1 MATKTM
7 YRILNL
13 QSGDISLDNYVYDG
27 YVELDRMVLEYDDQL
42 KQEHAQMV
50 ADAIDKRVHKM
61 NADIVVMES
70 KKQDFLAIAY
80 QQPKEPVVQNGEW
93 EEVDDKPPF

>member
-13 QSGDISLDNYVYDG
+13 QSGHISLDTYVYDG

-50 ADAIDKRVHKM
+50 ADAIDKRVRKM
-61 NADIVVMES
+61 NADIVIMES

-80 QQPKEPVVQNGEW
+80 QQPKEPIVQTGEW